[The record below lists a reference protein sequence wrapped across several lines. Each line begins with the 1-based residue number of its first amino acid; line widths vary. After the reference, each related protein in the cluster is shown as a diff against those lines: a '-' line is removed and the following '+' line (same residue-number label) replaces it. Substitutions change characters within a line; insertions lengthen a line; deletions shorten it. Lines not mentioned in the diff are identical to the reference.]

1 MIGLEPAP
9 LPHRVRDG
17 GLRRVRAQK
26 VLLLGEFVH
35 PHADREILDALPA
48 AVRHHDQRQE
58 RSGVA
63 GENIELRAERA
74 RSVDVGRVDELPCN
88 VGEETSAEGRVVR
101 TPLARP
107 GKPAADVTEYA
118 SWDMRVRARSRLA
131 TVDLLYGYNF
141 CVIQVKECGCLN

>member
-1 MIGLEPAP
+1 M
-9 LPHRVRDG
+9 
-17 GLRRVRAQK
+17 
-26 VLLLGEFVH
+26 
-35 PHADREILDALPA
+35 PA
-48 AVRHHDQRQE
+48 A
-58 RSGVA
+58 
-63 GENIELRAERA
+63 LMW
-74 RSVDVGRVDELPCN
+74 DVSTNCPSN

-118 SWDMRVRARSRLA
+118 SWDVRVRARSRLA